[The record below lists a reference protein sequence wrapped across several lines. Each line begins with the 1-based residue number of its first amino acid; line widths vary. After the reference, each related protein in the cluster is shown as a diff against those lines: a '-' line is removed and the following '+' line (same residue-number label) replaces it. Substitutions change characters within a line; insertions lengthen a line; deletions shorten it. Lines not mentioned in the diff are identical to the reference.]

1 MDKDIDKD
9 KDKVIM
15 WLLPGSCNLT
25 LLLDTWQFLIQGE
38 KDKDRDQDKG
48 KDKNKDTDSD
58 KDTDKHKYKDTDQDQ
73 VIAA

>member
-1 MDKDIDKD
+1 
-9 KDKVIM
+9 M

-25 LLLDTWQFLIQGE
+25 LLLDIWQFLIQGDKV

-48 KDKNKDTDSD
+48 KYKVGDQD
-58 KDTDKHKYKDTDQDQ
+58 KDTDKDKYKDTVKDQ